1 MGERRTIGQGSV
13 VSPDRAAD
21 ARSDATASSRW
32 PDTFV
37 WIALLFA
44 FSPLLSDLV
53 DHVRTHSWAAWSLV
67 FAFLLL
73 LLARGDSSHAPP
85 HRDGYAL
92 LAMAL
97 VLEGFAIGGGPIRW
111 GRPAIP
117 LGVFALARIL
127 GRPSLRVAAL
137 ACWALPLPTFIA
149 SAASPALE
157 YIWLRVAAATLSSF
171 APISVNQASAGWPDG
186 VLRLEPAEGGLPFV
200 VFLSGVGWIYALPTW
215 RGFRRAVV
223 TASLWALAGLPVQAL
238 AVLIAL
244 ALAIGG
250 KPEAARV
257 WLSWGAFLVCM
268 VLALAVTSRALRA
281 PR

>member
-1 MGERRTIGQGSV
+1 
-13 VSPDRAAD
+13 
-21 ARSDATASSRW
+21 
-32 PDTFV
+32 
-37 WIALLFA
+37 
-44 FSPLLSDLV
+44 
-53 DHVRTHSWAAWSLV
+53 
-67 FAFLLL
+67 
-73 LLARGDSSHAPP
+73 
-85 HRDGYAL
+85 
-92 LAMAL
+92 
-97 VLEGFAIGGGPIRW
+97 
-111 GRPAIP
+111 
-117 LGVFALARIL
+117 
-127 GRPSLRVAAL
+127 LRVAAL

-257 WLSWGAFLVCM
+257 WLSWGAVLVCM
-268 VLALAVTSRALRA
+268 VLALAV
-281 PR
+281 